1 MTCEEFEL
9 AGLDL
14 EGLQQDDPAHHAAR
28 EHLRSC
34 PRCAALHENWQTLR
48 ADLRAV
54 GAETRD
60 AEAPSRVEMRLRQ
73 EFRTRHKTVK
83 AQRAAVY
90 AGWTLAAAAVVLAAV
105 SWVNWQHQKGNVIV
119 QRPAM
124 GEQKTATA
132 ANAGQGENT
141 KGTTPAGLE
150 LGETIVASNDAGE
163 FTLLP
168 GTLPGMLGDATVV
181 RVQMQRGALGAL
193 GLTVN
198 EERAAD
204 LIQVDLLVGDDGQP
218 QALRLPQTTN

>member
-14 EGLQQDDPAHHAAR
+14 ETIQEDNPAHSAAR

-48 ADLRAV
+48 ADLHAV
-54 GAETRD
+54 GAETQG
-60 AEAPSRVEMRLRQ
+60 AEAPARVEMRLRQ
-73 EFRTRHKTVK
+73 EFRARHRTAK
-83 AQRAAVY
+83 ARRAAVY

-105 SWVNWQHQKGNVIV
+105 SWGNWRHGS
-119 QRPAM
+119 
-124 GEQKTATA
+124 
-132 ANAGQGENT
+132 GQGNT
-141 KGTTPAGLE
+141 PSAVNSAQNLSVTKTTPAGPE

-168 GTLPGMLGDATVV
+168 GSLPGMLGDATVV

-218 QALRLPQTTN
+218 QALRLAETAD

>member
-14 EGLQQDDPAHHAAR
+14 ETMQEDDAVHSAAR

-34 PRCAALHENWQTLR
+34 QRCAALHENWQTLR

-54 GAETRD
+54 GAETQE
-60 AEAPSRVEMRLRQ
+60 AEAPARVEMRLRQ
-73 EFRTRHKTVK
+73 EFRTRHKTMKVR
-83 AQRAAVY
+83 RAATY
-90 AGWTLAAAAVVLAAV
+90 AGWTLAAAAVVVAAV
-105 SWVNWQHQKGNVIV
+105 SWVNWRHENGKGSAPSAVNSAQGVNIN
-119 QRPAM
+119 
-124 GEQKTATA
+124 KTV
-132 ANAGQGENT
+132 
-141 KGTTPAGLE
+141 PAGPE
-150 LGETIVASNDAGE
+150 LGETIVAANDAGE

-168 GTLPGMLGDATVV
+168 GSFPGVLEDATVV
-181 RVQMQRGALGAL
+181 RVQMQRGALSAL

-218 QALRLPQTTN
+218 QALRLAQTTN

>member
-14 EGLQQDDPAHHAAR
+14 ESFREDDPVGSAAR

-34 PRCAALHENWQTLR
+34 PRCAALQESWQTLR
-48 ADLRAV
+48 ADLHAV
-54 GAETRD
+54 GAETQE
-60 AEAPSRVEMRLRQ
+60 AEAPARVEMRLRQ
-73 EFRTRHKTVK
+73 EFRTRHKTKK
-83 AQRAAVY
+83 ARQAAVY

-105 SWVNWQHQKGNVIV
+105 SWVNWRHKNGKGNTESAVNSA
-119 QRPAM
+119 QRVNINRTM
-124 GEQKTATA
+124 
-132 ANAGQGENT
+132 
-141 KGTTPAGLE
+141 PAGPE

-168 GTLPGMLGDATVV
+168 GSLPGMLGDATVV

-218 QALRLPQTTN
+218 QALRLAETTN

>member
-14 EGLQQDDPAHHAAR
+14 ETIQADDAVHSAAR

-48 ADLRAV
+48 ADLHAV
-54 GAETRD
+54 GAETQE
-60 AEAPSRVEMRLRQ
+60 AEAPARVEMRLRQ
-73 EFRTRHKTVK
+73 EYRTRHKTVK
-83 AQRAAVY
+83 ARRAAVY
-90 AGWTLAAAAVVLAAV
+90 AGWTLAAAAVVVAAV
-105 SWVNWQHQKGNVIV
+105 SWVNWRHGN
-119 QRPAM
+119 
-124 GEQKTATA
+124 
-132 ANAGQGENT
+132 GQGSTASAVNSAQNLNIT
-141 KGTTPAGLE
+141 KTTPAGPE

-168 GTLPGMLGDATVV
+168 GSLPGMLGDATVV

-218 QALRLPQTTN
+218 QALRLAETTD

>member
-14 EGLQQDDPAHHAAR
+14 EAIQGEDPAHGAAR

-48 ADLRAV
+48 ADLHAV
-54 GAETRD
+54 GAETQE
-60 AEAPSRVEMRLRQ
+60 AEAPARVEMRLRQ

-83 AQRAAVY
+83 ARRAAVY

-105 SWVNWQHQKGNVIV
+105 SWVNWRRGN
-119 QRPAM
+119 
-124 GEQKTATA
+124 
-132 ANAGQGENT
+132 GQGGTASAVNSAQNLNIT
-141 KGTTPAGLE
+141 KTTPAGPE

-168 GTLPGMLGDATVV
+168 GSFPGMLGDATVV

-204 LIQVDLLVGDDGQP
+204 MIQVDLLVGDDGQP
-218 QALRLPQTTN
+218 QALRLAETTN

>member
-1 MTCEEFEL
+1 VH
-9 AGLDL
+9 G
-14 EGLQQDDPAHHAAR
+14 AAR

-48 ADLRAV
+48 ADLHAV
-54 GAETRD
+54 GAETQD
-60 AEAPSRVEMRLRQ
+60 AEAPGRVEMRLRQ

-90 AGWTLAAAAVVLAAV
+90 AGWTLAAAALVLAAV
-105 SWVNWQHQKGNVIV
+105 SWVSWRHENGKGS
-119 QRPAM
+119 
-124 GEQKTATA
+124 TATA
-132 ANAGQGENT
+132 IDARQGVST
-141 KGTTPAGLE
+141 LGTTPAGPE
-150 LGETIVASNDAGE
+150 LGETIVAANDAGE

-168 GTLPGMLGDATVV
+168 GSLPGMLEDATVV
-181 RVQMQRGALGAL
+181 RVQMQRGALSAL

-218 QALRLPQTTN
+218 QALRLTQTTD

>member
-14 EGLQQDDPAHHAAR
+14 ETIQADDAVHSAAR

-48 ADLRAV
+48 ADLHAV
-54 GAETRD
+54 GAETQE
-60 AEAPSRVEMRLRQ
+60 AEAPARVEMRLRQ
-73 EFRTRHKTVK
+73 EYRTRHKTVK
-83 AQRAAVY
+83 ARRAAVY
-90 AGWTLAAAAVVLAAV
+90 AGWTLAAAAVVVAAV
-105 SWVNWQHQKGNVIV
+105 SWVNWRH
-119 QRPAM
+119 
-124 GEQKTATA
+124 
-132 ANAGQGENT
+132 ENGRGSTLSAVNSAQNLNIT
-141 KGTTPAGLE
+141 KTTPAGPE

-168 GTLPGMLGDATVV
+168 GSLPGMLGDATVV

-218 QALRLPQTTN
+218 QALRLAETTD

>member
-14 EGLQQDDPAHHAAR
+14 ETMQQDDAVHSAAR

-34 PRCAALHENWQTLR
+34 QRCAALHENWQTLR

-54 GAETRD
+54 GAETKE
-60 AEAPSRVEMRLRQ
+60 AEAPARVEMRLRQ
-73 EFRTRHKTVK
+73 EFRTRHKTMKVR
-83 AQRAAVY
+83 RAAMY
-90 AGWTLAAAAVVLAAV
+90 AGWTLAAATVVVAAV
-105 SWVNWQHQKGNVIV
+105 SWVNWRHENGKGSAPSAVNSAQGVNIN
-119 QRPAM
+119 
-124 GEQKTATA
+124 KTM
-132 ANAGQGENT
+132 
-141 KGTTPAGLE
+141 PAGPE
-150 LGETIVASNDAGE
+150 LGETIIAANDAGE

-168 GTLPGMLGDATVV
+168 GSFPGVLEDATVV
-181 RVQMQRGALGAL
+181 RVQMQRGALSAL

-218 QALRLPQTTN
+218 QALRLAETTN

>member
-14 EGLQQDDPAHHAAR
+14 ETMQQDDAVHSAAR

-34 PRCAALHENWQTLR
+34 QRCAALHENWQTLR

-54 GAETRD
+54 GAETQE
-60 AEAPSRVEMRLRQ
+60 AEAPARVEMRLRQ
-73 EFRTRHKTVK
+73 EFRTRHKTMKVR
-83 AQRAAVY
+83 RAAMY
-90 AGWTLAAAAVVLAAV
+90 AGWTLAAAAVVVAAV
-105 SWVNWQHQKGNVIV
+105 SWVNWRHENGKGSAPSAVNSAQGVNIN
-119 QRPAM
+119 
-124 GEQKTATA
+124 KTV
-132 ANAGQGENT
+132 
-141 KGTTPAGLE
+141 PAGPE
-150 LGETIVASNDAGE
+150 LGETIVAANDAGE

-168 GTLPGMLGDATVV
+168 GSFPGVLEDATVV
-181 RVQMQRGALGAL
+181 RVQMQRGALSAL

-218 QALRLPQTTN
+218 QALRLAQTTN

>member
-9 AGLDL
+9 TGLDL
-14 EGLQQDDPAHHAAR
+14 ETLQEDDPVHSAAR

-48 ADLRAV
+48 ADLHAV
-54 GAETRD
+54 GAETQD
-60 AEAPSRVEMRLRQ
+60 VVTPARVEMRLRQ

-83 AQRAAVY
+83 AQRAAIY
-90 AGWTLAAAAVVLAAV
+90 AGWTLAAAAVVVAAI
-105 SWVNWQHQKGNVIV
+105 SWVNWRHTNGV
-119 QRPAM
+119 
-124 GEQKTATA
+124 
-132 ANAGQGENT
+132 
-141 KGTTPAGLE
+141 GTTPSAVNSAQGVNMNKTVPAGPE

-168 GTLPGMLGDATVV
+168 GSLPGMLGDATVV

-218 QALRLPQTTN
+218 QALRLAQTTN

>member
-14 EGLQQDDPAHHAAR
+14 ETIQEDDPVHSAAR

-34 PRCAALHENWQTLR
+34 PRCAALHESWQTLR
-48 ADLRAV
+48 ADLHAV
-54 GAETRD
+54 GAETQE
-60 AEAPSRVEMRLRQ
+60 AEAPARVEMRLRQ
-73 EFRTRHKTVK
+73 EFRTQHKTMK
-83 AQRAAVY
+83 ARRAAVY
-90 AGWTLAAAAVVLAAV
+90 GGWTLAAAAVVLAAV
-105 SWVNWQHQKGNVIV
+105 SWVNWRHENGKGTT
-119 QRPAM
+119 
-124 GEQKTATA
+124 ES
-132 ANAGQGENT
+132 AGNSAQGVNT
-141 KGTTPAGLE
+141 NRTTPAGPE
-150 LGETIVASNDAGE
+150 LGETIVASNEAGE

-168 GTLPGMLGDATVV
+168 GSLPSMLGDATVV

-218 QALRLPQTTN
+218 LALRLAQTTN

>member
-9 AGLDL
+9 VGFDL
-14 EGLQQDDPAHHAAR
+14 ETIREDDPAHSAAR

-48 ADLRAV
+48 ADLHAV
-54 GAETRD
+54 GAETQE
-60 AEAPSRVEMRLRQ
+60 AEAPERVEMRLRQ

-83 AQRAAVY
+83 ARRAAVF

-105 SWVNWQHQKGNVIV
+105 SWVNWRHENGKGSTPSAVNSAQDVN
-119 QRPAM
+119 M
-124 GEQKTATA
+124 NK
-132 ANAGQGENT
+132 
-141 KGTTPAGLE
+141 TTPAGPE

-168 GTLPGMLGDATVV
+168 GSFPGMLEDATVV
-181 RVQMQRGALGAL
+181 RVQMQRGALSAL

-218 QALRLPQTTN
+218 QALRLAQTTN

>member
-14 EGLQQDDPAHHAAR
+14 ETIQEDDPVHSAAR

-34 PRCAALHENWQTLR
+34 PRCAALHESWQTLR
-48 ADLRAV
+48 ADLHAV
-54 GAETRD
+54 GAETQE
-60 AEAPSRVEMRLRQ
+60 AEAPARVEMRLRQ
-73 EFRTRHKTVK
+73 EFRTRHKTMK
-83 AQRAAVY
+83 ARRAAVY

-105 SWVNWQHQKGNVIV
+105 SWINWRHENGKGTTESAGNSAQGVNTN
-119 QRPAM
+119 R
-124 GEQKTATA
+124 
-132 ANAGQGENT
+132 
-141 KGTTPAGLE
+141 TTPAGPE
-150 LGETIVASNDAGE
+150 LGETIVASNEAGE

-168 GTLPGMLGDATVV
+168 GSLPGMPGDATVV

-218 QALRLPQTTN
+218 QALRLAQTTN

>member
-14 EGLQQDDPAHHAAR
+14 ETMREDDPAHDAAR

-34 PRCAALHENWQTLR
+34 ARCAALHENWQTLR

-54 GAETRD
+54 AAEAQE
-60 AEAPSRVEMRLRQ
+60 AEAPARVEMRLRQ
-73 EFRTRHKTVK
+73 EFRMRHKSVK
-83 AQRAAVY
+83 ARRAATY
-90 AGWTLAAAAVVLAAV
+90 SGWALAAAAVIVAAV
-105 SWVNWQHQKGNVIV
+105 SWVNW
-119 QRPAM
+119 RR
-124 GEQKTATA
+124 
-132 ANAGQGENT
+132 ENGKVST
-141 KGTTPAGLE
+141 PSASNSAPGMNISKMTPAGPE
-150 LGETIVASNDAGE
+150 LGETIVAANDAGE

-168 GTLPGMLGDATVV
+168 GSLPSMLGDATVV

-218 QALRLPQTTN
+218 QALRIPQSEN

>member
-1 MTCEEFEL
+1 
-9 AGLDL
+9 
-14 EGLQQDDPAHHAAR
+14 
-28 EHLRSC
+28 
-34 PRCAALHENWQTLR
+34 
-48 ADLRAV
+48 
-54 GAETRD
+54 
-60 AEAPSRVEMRLRQ
+60 LRQ

-83 AQRAAVY
+83 AQRTAAYV
-90 AGWTLAAAAVVLAAV
+90 GWTLAAAAVVLAAV
-105 SWVNWQHQKGNVIV
+105 SWVNWRADKGRPSA
-119 QRPAM
+119 QRPA
-124 GEQKTATA
+124 ESARETASA
-132 ANAGQGENT
+132 SNAGQGLNT
-141 KGTTPAGLE
+141 RGTISAGPE

>member
-14 EGLQQDDPAHHAAR
+14 ETIQEDNPAHSAAR
-28 EHLRSC
+28 EHLRWC

-48 ADLRAV
+48 ADLHAL
-54 GAETRD
+54 GAETQES
-60 AEAPSRVEMRLRQ
+60 AAPARVEMRLRQ
-73 EFRTRHKTVK
+73 EFRTRHKTAKVR
-83 AQRAAVY
+83 RAAVY
-90 AGWTLAAAAVVLAAV
+90 AGWTLAAAAAVVMAV
-105 SWVNWQHQKGNVIV
+105 SWVNWRHGN
-119 QRPAM
+119 
-124 GEQKTATA
+124 
-132 ANAGQGENT
+132 GQG
-141 KGTTPAGLE
+141 TTASAVNSARGVDMNKTVPAGPE

-168 GTLPGMLGDATVV
+168 GSLPGMLGDATVV

-218 QALRLPQTTN
+218 QALRLAETTD

>member
-14 EGLQQDDPAHHAAR
+14 ETMREDDPAHDAAR
-28 EHLRSC
+28 EHVRSC
-34 PRCAALHENWQTLR
+34 ARCAALHENWQALR

-54 GAETRD
+54 AAETQE
-60 AEAPSRVEMRLRQ
+60 AEAPAHVEMRLRQ
-73 EFRTRHKTVK
+73 EFRARHKAVK
-83 AQRAAVY
+83 ARRAAAY
-90 AGWTLAAAAVVLAAV
+90 AGWALAAAAVVVAAV
-105 SWVNWQHQKGNVIV
+105 SWVGWRHSNGGVNTPSAMNSARGGN
-119 QRPAM
+119 M
-124 GEQKTATA
+124 NK
-132 ANAGQGENT
+132 
-141 KGTTPAGLE
+141 TTPAGPE
-150 LGETIVASNDAGE
+150 LGETIVAANDAGE

-168 GTLPGMLGDATVV
+168 GSLPSMLGDATVV

-218 QALRLPQTTN
+218 QALRLAQTTD

>member
-14 EGLQQDDPAHHAAR
+14 ETIQEDDPVHSAAR

-34 PRCAALHENWQTLR
+34 PRCAALHESWQTLR
-48 ADLRAV
+48 ADLHAM
-54 GAETRD
+54 GAETQE
-60 AEAPSRVEMRLRQ
+60 AEAPARVEMRLRQ
-73 EFRTRHKTVK
+73 EFRTRHKTMK
-83 AQRAAVY
+83 ARRAAVY
-90 AGWTLAAAAVVLAAV
+90 AGWTLAAAAIVLAAV
-105 SWVNWQHQKGNVIV
+105 SWVNWRHENGKGST
-119 QRPAM
+119 
-124 GEQKTATA
+124 ES
-132 ANAGQGENT
+132 AGNSAQGVNT
-141 KGTTPAGLE
+141 NRTTPAGPE
-150 LGETIVASNDAGE
+150 LGETIVASNEAGE

-168 GTLPGMLGDATVV
+168 GSLPGMLGDATVV

-218 QALRLPQTTN
+218 QALRLAQTTN

>member
-9 AGLDL
+9 VGLDL
-14 EGLQQDDPAHHAAR
+14 ETIREDDPAHSAAR

-48 ADLRAV
+48 ADLHAV
-54 GAETRD
+54 GAETQE
-60 AEAPSRVEMRLRQ
+60 AEAPARVEMRLRQ

-83 AQRAAVY
+83 ARRAAVF

-105 SWVNWQHQKGNVIV
+105 SWVNWRHENGKGSTPSAVNSAQDVN
-119 QRPAM
+119 M
-124 GEQKTATA
+124 NK
-132 ANAGQGENT
+132 
-141 KGTTPAGLE
+141 TTPAGPE
-150 LGETIVASNDAGE
+150 LGETIVGSNDAGE

-168 GTLPGMLGDATVV
+168 GSFPGMLEDATVV
-181 RVQMQRGALGAL
+181 RVQMQRGALSAL

-218 QALRLPQTTN
+218 QALRLAQTTN

>member
-14 EGLQQDDPAHHAAR
+14 ESFREDDPAHSAAR

-34 PRCAALHENWQTLR
+34 QRCAALHESWQTLR
-48 ADLRAV
+48 ADLHAV
-54 GAETRD
+54 GAETQE
-60 AEAPSRVEMRLRQ
+60 AEAPARVEMRLRQ
-73 EFRTRHKTVK
+73 EFRTRHKTMK
-83 AQRAAVY
+83 PRRAAVY

-105 SWVNWQHQKGNVIV
+105 SWINWRHENGKGTTESAGNSAQGVNTN
-119 QRPAM
+119 R
-124 GEQKTATA
+124 
-132 ANAGQGENT
+132 
-141 KGTTPAGLE
+141 TTPAGPE
-150 LGETIVASNDAGE
+150 LGETIVASNEAGE

-168 GTLPGMLGDATVV
+168 GSLPGMPGDATVV

-218 QALRLPQTTN
+218 QALRLAQTTN